1 MALTTTKTQDE
12 INKKFLPHLSFTRD
26 FGKCGKTLVARVTC
40 VKKFELRIKRGQMEN
55 ECLQVNSEPKKK
67 KVFSVIVNIFTWLLL
82 VVSLVVMVFTIISSN
97 VFNKDDKKLFGV
109 SMMIVLSDSMKAT
122 DFAAGDVVFI
132 QEVDPNT
139 LNEGDIICFTTTEEG
154 EEIVVTH
161 KIRRKTYLTEQ
172 IDGEAIYI
180 PAFVTYGTTTGED
193 DAEPVTF
200 EYIKGKYVGKL
211 PYAGHVFNFLK
222 TPAGYIFVV
231 LIPFILLIGCT
242 IYNLVMSIVAYR
254 KEKVS
259 AIKVAQEEMKVER
272 QNLENERAENIK
284 MLEEMRRLKEE
295 LDAMKNAQ
303 TNVVAPKT
311 EENTTVETTEKVDI
325 FEDKKED

>member
-1 MALTTTKTQDE
+1 
-12 INKKFLPHLSFTRD
+12 
-26 FGKCGKTLVARVTC
+26 
-40 VKKFELRIKRGQMEN
+40 MEN
-55 ECLQVNSEPKKK
+55 ECLQVNSEPKSKK
-67 KVFSVIVNIFTWLLL
+67 SKVFSVIISILSWLLL
-82 VVSLVVMVFTIISSN
+82 AVSLVVMIFTIVSSST
-97 VFNKDDKKLFGV
+97 FDKPQNKIFGV

-122 DFAAGDVVFI
+122 DFDAGDVVII

-139 LNEGDIICFTTTEEG
+139 LEEGDIICFTTTKEG
-154 EEIVVTH
+154 KEVTVTH

-172 IDGEAIYI
+172 IDGETIYI
-180 PAFVTYGTTTGED
+180 PAFVTYGTTTDED
-193 DAEPVTF
+193 DENPVTF
-200 EYIKGKYVGKL
+200 EYIQGKYVGKI

-222 TPAGYIFVV
+222 TPTGYVLVV
-231 LIPFILLIGCT
+231 LIPFMLLIGCT
-242 IYNLVMSIVAYR
+242 IYNLVTSIVAYR

-259 AIKVAQEEMKVER
+259 AIRVAQEEMKVER

-303 TNVVAPKT
+303 TTVAP
-311 EENTTVETTEKVDI
+311 TTVETAVTDDI